1 MVRVGFTR
9 PCSIAVEVAKG
20 PNLDA
25 IESLGGESMR
35 TESPP
40 SVAPTVKRILS
51 RLAVAQRS
59 VWARGPVVR
68 WVAVLGIVA
77 TIAGFG
83 YFAAIPSPG
92 KNLGEGRQYPSD
104 AVTRITR
111 ALEAAHIPHS
121 VEDRRIGVATDRYEE
136 ATDVLSKLDINA
148 RSISEIRKDLLVSRA
163 WELPKDK
170 DQRELRAKAEILEIL
185 IGELDGIVSASV
197 DIYKTPTKTGG
208 RPTTTTT
215 AFVMLETKD
224 SRKIG
229 PKTVQ
234 SIKAFMVGNEPELKE
249 DAVSV
254 MDREGN
260 RYLDPSKPSLDVISR
275 TQAREEDLKQE
286 ILQQLDWINDVRV
299 TVQMVAPPAPE
310 PVVVAEPPRHSLE
323 PSVGVNQP
331 LDTESPPAP
340 PTEPAPSANPHTP
353 VETEFARIWVRVP
366 RSFYYRKALPSR
378 HLSQEDL
385 QALQGRTETTIKT
398 AVGYVVPTGTFELM
412 VDTIPDEVVIRDP
425 MVAPAVPET
434 RRIPSWWIPAGVG
447 GGVAGLL
454 LIVGLRLLATRR
466 PRRAV
471 AAEPARIRFA
481 VDAASETTP
490 GASER
495 VRELIRHNPE
505 AAASVLNRWIGQGG
519 HAA

>member
-1 MVRVGFTR
+1 
-9 PCSIAVEVAKG
+9 
-20 PNLDA
+20 
-25 IESLGGESMR
+25 MR

-51 RLAVAQRS
+51 RLAVAKRS

-77 TIAGFG
+77 AIGGFG
-83 YFAAIPSPG
+83 YWAAIPSPG
-92 KNLGEGRQYPSD
+92 KNLGEGRQYSTD
-104 AVTRITR
+104 AITRITH
-111 ALEAAHIPHS
+111 ALDAAHIEYR
-121 VEDRRIGVATDRYEE
+121 VEDRRIGVATTRYEE

-148 RSISEIRKDLLVSRA
+148 RSISEIRKDLQTPRI

-170 DQRELRAKAEILEIL
+170 EQRELRARAEMLEVY

-197 DIYKTPTKTGG
+197 DIFQTTTKTGG
-208 RPTTTTT
+208 RPSTMTT

-224 SRKIG
+224 SRKID

-234 SIKAFMVGNEPELKE
+234 SIKTYMLCSEPLLKE
-249 DAVSV
+249 DAVSI

-275 TQAREEDLKQE
+275 AQAREEEIKQE
-286 ILQQLDWINDVRV
+286 ILGQLDWINDARV

-310 PVVVAEPPRHSLE
+310 PVAVVEPPTPVAEPSI
-323 PSVGVNQP
+323 GVNQP
-331 LDTESPPAP
+331 LDTEVASAPPAVA
-340 PTEPAPSANPHTP
+340 APSVGSKAPI
-353 VETEFARIWVRVP
+353 ETNFAKIWVKIP
-366 RSFYYRKALPSR
+366 RSFYYRKALPHR
-378 HLSQEDL
+378 NLSQEDF
-385 QALQGRTETTIKT
+385 QAIQARTETFIKK
-398 AVGYVVPTGTFELM
+398 AAGYVIPSGAFEISI
-412 VDTIPDEVVIRDP
+412 DTIPDDEVVIRDP
-425 MVAPAVPET
+425 LVAPAVPET

-466 PRRAV
+466 PRRAL
-471 AAEPARIRFA
+471 AAEPARIRFTVNA
-481 VDAASETTP
+481 TSETTP

>member
-1 MVRVGFTR
+1 
-9 PCSIAVEVAKG
+9 
-20 PNLDA
+20 
-25 IESLGGESMR
+25 MR

-51 RLAVAQRS
+51 RLAVAKRS

-77 TIAGFG
+77 AIGLFV
-83 YFAAIPSPG
+83 YLAAIPSPG
-92 KNLGEGRQYPSD
+92 KNLGEGRQYSAD
-104 AVTRITR
+104 AINSITR
-111 ALEAAHIPHS
+111 ALDVAHIEYR

-136 ATDVLSKLDINA
+136 ATDVLSKLDVNT
-148 RSISEIRKDLLVSRA
+148 RSIPEIRKDFQASSLW
-163 WELPKDK
+163 WETPKDK
-170 DQRELRAKAEILEIL
+170 EQRELRAKAEILEAI
-185 IGELDGIVSASV
+185 IGDLEEIVSAYV
-197 DIYKTPTKTGG
+197 DIDRTQTKTAG

-215 AFVMLETKD
+215 AFVLLETKD

-229 PKTVQ
+229 PKIVQ
-234 SIKAFMVGNEPELKE
+234 SIKGIVVSKEPSLKE

-254 MDREGN
+254 WDREGN
-260 RYLDPSKPSLDVISR
+260 RYLDPSKPLLDVISR
-275 TQAREEDLKQE
+275 TQAREEELKQE
-286 ILQQLDWINDVRV
+286 ISQQLDWIKGVGV

-310 PVVVAEPPRHSLE
+310 PVAVAEAPIPVAE

-331 LDTESPPAP
+331 LDTESASPPPA
-340 PTEPAPSANPHTP
+340 EQAPSAEPKSP
-353 VETEFARIWVRVP
+353 VETNFARIWVRVP
-366 RSFYYRKALPSR
+366 RSFYYRKAMPSR
-378 HLSQEDL
+378 SPSQEDL
-385 QALQGRTETTIKT
+385 QAIQVRTEATIKT
-398 AVGYVVPTGTFELM
+398 AVGYVLPTGTFELL
-412 VDTIPDEVVIRDP
+412 VDTIPDEVVLRDP
-425 MVAPAVPET
+425 LVAPAVPET

-466 PRRAV
+466 PRRAL

-481 VDAASETTP
+481 VEADSETTP